1 MIRQIE
7 QRRGRRHSRKGL
19 AVLFTFW
26 LNLALLPCAMAI
38 EIVEDGHDCCPPTVE
53 LQQIDCCE
61 LDSATS
67 DKRGGKF
74 ESYDDLFVVST
85 AVPGPSLYKAD
96 ISENEIRPPDPVDY
110 SPPLHKIYC
119 VYLD

>member
-1 MIRQIE
+1 MIRLFGP
-7 QRRGRRHSRKGL
+7 RRNKRVTRKGRALLL
-19 AVLFTFW
+19 AFW

-38 EIVEDGHDCCPPTVE
+38 ETAQDGHDCCPPTVE

-61 LDSATS
+61 LDSATA

-74 ESYDDLFVVST
+74 ENYDDLFVVST
-85 AVPGPSLYKAD
+85 VVPWPSLNKAD
-96 ISENEIRPPDPVDY
+96 VSENEIRPPDPVDY
-110 SPPLHKIYC
+110 SPPLHKIFC